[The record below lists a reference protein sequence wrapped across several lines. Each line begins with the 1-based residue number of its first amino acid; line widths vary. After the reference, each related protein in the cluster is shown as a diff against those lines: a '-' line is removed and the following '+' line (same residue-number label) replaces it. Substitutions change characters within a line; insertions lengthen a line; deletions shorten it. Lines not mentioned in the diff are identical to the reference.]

1 MLWRIFQE
9 ETNTGSFN
17 MAADEYLLTY
27 SKQPCIRFY
36 HWKPACISIGYN
48 QLLSDINVEECKK
61 NNVDIV
67 RRPTGGRAVLHDIHD
82 YTYSV
87 IAPLSLFGDLQKAYK
102 EICSWLLVA
111 FKEINIK
118 AELNGTND
126 IVIGKRKISGNAM
139 VVKNNQLLQHG
150 TIHAKKNFPLLNA
163 TLNINADNNAIAS
176 LDEFDV
182 KDFAKTLQ
190 KHFAKEKDC
199 TLSTFTQDEL
209 AMIKQ
214 IQEQKY
220 ASASW
225 TLGSRNEKQKGA
237 CQVIL
242 G

>member
-139 VVKNNQLLQHG
+139 VVKNNQL
-150 TIHAKKNFPLLNA
+150 
-163 TLNINADNNAIAS
+163 
-176 LDEFDV
+176 
-182 KDFAKTLQ
+182 
-190 KHFAKEKDC
+190 
-199 TLSTFTQDEL
+199 
-209 AMIKQ
+209 
-214 IQEQKY
+214 
-220 ASASW
+220 
-225 TLGSRNEKQKGA
+225 
-237 CQVIL
+237 
-242 G
+242 